1 MKILLKNRSC
11 WVGTEQEE
19 EIEVDDNTSDE
30 DLDKIAWDEAIEA
43 QGIEG
48 WWEKKIYGDDIN
60 LLTLGGK
67 NE

>member
-19 EIEVDDNTSDE
+19 EIEVDDNISDE

-48 WWEKKIYGDDIN
+48 WWEKKI
-60 LLTLGGK
+60 
-67 NE
+67 